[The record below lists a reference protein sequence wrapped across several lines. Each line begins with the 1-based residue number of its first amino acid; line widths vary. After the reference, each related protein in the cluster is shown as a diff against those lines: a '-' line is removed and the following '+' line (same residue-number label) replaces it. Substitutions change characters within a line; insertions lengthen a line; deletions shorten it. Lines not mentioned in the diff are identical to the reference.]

1 MLLKPL
7 SLPQPERLVKI
18 EERHAGWASTN
29 FTNANFVDI
38 ARQTRTLERLG
49 AYRPWLFSLSGEG
62 EPEDVDGY
70 RVCRDNF
77 FNALGVSPMLGRTFS
92 AAEDQPGVGGVVV
105 LSHGLWKRRFGSD
118 AGIVGKTCKIN
129 GGRSQ
134 IIGVMP
140 AKLDPEDAGLWMPLA
155 LDNALRTNRRARVI
169 GRLKSGVTLEQ
180 ARSEMRT
187 LSAVIDAENKSVDPD
202 WTAYP
207 SPFGERLVADVGA
220 PDSCLVLRGGIRAA
234 DRLRQCGEPFAGAS
248 RGTRQGNRRSGSAG
262 GGQGADC
269 AAIADGER
277 FARRGCSDR
286 GSGAGRLWVADHSSS

>member
-1 MLLKPL
+1 MKTLWQDIRYGLRVLAKAPGFTAVAVLTLALGIGASTAIFSVVSAVLLKPL

-38 ARQTRTLERLG
+38 ARQTRTLEKLS

-70 RVCRDNF
+70 RVSAQL
-77 FNALGVSPMLGRTFS
+77 FNALGIAPLLGRTFS
-92 AAEDQPGVGGVVV
+92 ADEDQPGAGGVVV
-105 LSHGLWKRRFGSD
+105 LSNGLWKRRFGAD

-129 GGRSQ
+129 GVRSQ

-140 AKLDPEDAGLWMPLA
+140 AEFHFLEGAGLWMPLA
-155 LDNALRTNRRARVI
+155 LDDELRTNRRAHLYTVI

-187 LSAVIDAENKSVDPD
+187 LSAVIDAENKGVDPD
-202 WTAYP
+202 
-207 SPFGERLVADVGA
+207 
-220 PDSCLVLRGGIRAA
+220 C
-234 DRLRQCGEPFAGAS
+234 
-248 RGTRQGNRRSGSAG
+248 
-262 GGQGADC
+262 
-269 AAIADGER
+269 
-277 FARRGCSDR
+277 
-286 GSGAGRLWVADHSSS
+286 